1 MRTRCTSGPFL
12 ALLAAAPLAGQTP
25 QHHPQGGPSHVHPA
39 ALTPPAGVVLP
50 AGGAAV
56 PIAMSSG
63 RPVVEAMVNGRGPL
77 RLLVETGS
85 PITILTMPAARRIGL
100 APDSGMNRRLIRL
113 DSVAIGAA
121 RLTGFNAAVFDRLP
135 GPVDGLLG
143 LNAFADLL
151 LTLDYPAGKL
161 LLSRDSLPGAD
172 GHEVLRAS
180 RTGPFWSVELD
191 LGGRRRLAILDTQAS
206 SGFAVTPAMADS
218 LSFAS
223 PPAVVGRARGPSVG
237 DVERRVGR
245 LDGDVILGRTRFQ
258 RPFFDIIPM
267 PPMLAYPVLIGTRV
281 LQQFAFSLDQ
291 RQGLVRLARSA
302 AGPVPAP
309 PPLRGFGFSAPHAE
323 DGARRIAH
331 VLPGSPADS
340 GGVKAGDEVVVA
352 DGKPAADLSEADF
365 AALPD
370 RDRPVRFR
378 LRRERAEREVTLAPV
393 VQVP

>member
-1 MRTRCTSGPFL
+1 MRWPSWLPL
-12 ALLAAAPLAGQTP
+12 ALIATVPVAGQTP
-25 QHHPQGGPSHVHPA
+25 RQAPHPGPVHAHPA
-39 ALTPPAGVVLP
+39 ALAPPAAVVLP
-50 AGGAAV
+50 AGGASV
-56 PIAMSSG
+56 TIDMESG

-85 PITILTMPAARRIGL
+85 PVTILTRPAAELVGL
-100 APDSGMNRRLIRL
+100 APDGGANRRPVRL
-113 DSVAIGAA
+113 DSVNIGQT
-121 RLTGFNAAVFDRLP
+121 RLSGFHAVVFDRLP

-161 LLSRDSLPGAD
+161 LLSRDALPAAD
-172 GHEVLRAS
+172 GREVLRAS
-180 RTGPFWSVELD
+180 RAGPFWSVELD
-191 LGGRRRLAILDTQAS
+191 LSGRRSLAILDTQAS
-206 SGFAVTPAMADS
+206 SGFAVTPPMADS

-245 LDGDVILGRTRFQ
+245 LNGDVIVGSTRFQ

-281 LQQFAFSLDQ
+281 LQQFVFSLDQ
-291 RQGLVRLARSA
+291 RQGLVRLTRSA

-331 VLPGSPADS
+331 VLPGSPADN
-340 GGVKAGDEVVVA
+340 GGIKAGDEVVAA
-352 DGKPAADLSEADF
+352 DGRQAADLSEADF
-365 AALPD
+365 TALAD
-370 RDRPVRFR
+370 RGRPVRFR
-378 LRRERAEREVTLAPV
+378 LRRERVEREVTLAPV
-393 VQVP
+393 LQVP